1 MSMRIV
7 SRAAAMAFLLTLPAA
22 AAETAPRATYT
33 RNVAIVLYDGVE
45 ILDFAGPSEVFKA
58 AAGFGRAGVTQAF
71 RVYTVAASREPLV
84 SQGFVK
90 ILPEF
95 TFEDA
100 PTPDLIVFPGGSS
113 DRLTE
118 NPKAMAWAT
127 KAMNAAE
134 VTLTVCTGAFVPAK
148 AGLLDGLDVTT
159 YYGAIEG
166 LKKEAPKARVQD
178 GRRFIDNGKIV
189 TTAGVSAGIDGSL
202 HVVARLLGR
211 VVADRTARYMEYR
224 WTPDSYLAEQ
234 YPLLNPSLDAQG
246 RAMQQAQILEEGKD
260 LQGAEEAWR
269 AILAKDPKNAFAWYR
284 LGFAL
289 HGMGKLDAAADAAI
303 KAAES
308 PEMRGRAL
316 FNVAC
321 ARAVQGR
328 KAEALEALRGA
339 VDAGFKESWWLKNEP
354 DLASIRSEPGFAAIL
369 AKVGGDQG

>member
-58 AAGFGRAGVTQAF
+58 AAGFGRAGVTPAF

-211 VVADRTARYMEYR
+211 VVADRPARYMEYR

-369 AKVGGDQG
+369 AKVGADQG

>member
-1 MSMRIV
+1 MFKL
-7 SRAAAMAFLLTLPAA
+7 AAAALLLTLPAA
-22 AAETAPRATYT
+22 AADPAPPATYT

-45 ILDFAGPSEVFKA
+45 ILDFAGPAEVFKA
-58 AAGFGRAGVTQAF
+58 ASGFGRAGTTPAF
-71 RVYTVAASREPLV
+71 RVYTVAASREPLL

-95 TFEDA
+95 TFDDA
-100 PTPDLIVFPGGSS
+100 PAPDLVVFPGGNS
-113 DRLTE
+113 DHLTE
-118 NPKAMAWAT
+118 NAKAMAWAT
-127 KAMNAAE
+127 RAMSAAE
-134 VTLTVCTGAFVPAK
+134 VTLTVCTGAFVPAR

-234 YPLLNPSLDAQG
+234 YALLNPSLDAQG
-246 RAMQQAQILEEGKD
+246 RAVQQAQILEEGKD
-260 LQGAEEAWR
+260 LRGAEEAWR
-269 AILAKDPKNAFAWYR
+269 VILAKDPGNAFAWYR

-289 HGMGKLDAAADAAI
+289 HGQGKLDEAVQAAT

-308 PEMRGRAL
+308 PDMRGRAL

-339 VDAGFKESWWLKNEP
+339 VDAGFNESWWLKNEP
-354 DLASIRSEPGFAAIL
+354 DLASIRSEPEFTAIL
-369 AKVGGDQG
+369 AKAGGDQG